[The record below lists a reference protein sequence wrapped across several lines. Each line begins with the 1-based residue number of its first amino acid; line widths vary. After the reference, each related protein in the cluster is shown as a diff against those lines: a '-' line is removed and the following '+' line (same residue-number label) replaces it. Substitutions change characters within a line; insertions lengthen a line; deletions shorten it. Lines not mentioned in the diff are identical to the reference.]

1 MKNKNYILKQK
12 FEDLKVKLSEK
23 KFDEVINECEEILK
37 NNDNPVFF
45 NLLCLAYMNKKQFE
59 KAVNIMNQAI
69 NLNSKNPD
77 FSENPY
83 NTWNSIY
90 SIYSTAQNK
99 GRSTSRK
106 CRFVIESSSSI
117 SSTSPENELTFVMWF
132 PGWSSVMLV
141 P

>member
-1 MKNKNYILKQK
+1 MKNKNHILKQK
-12 FEDLKVKLSEK
+12 FEDLKVKLSKK

-77 FSENPY
+77 FY
-83 NTWNSIY
+83 NNLGMCY
-90 SIYSTAQNK
+90 SKMFKYKKANETYQK
-99 GRSTSRK
+99 G
-106 CRFVIESSSSI
+106 
-117 SSTSPENELTFVMWF
+117 L
-132 PGWSSVMLV
+132 
-141 P
+141 